1 MFDRTLKERSLERW
15 QPTLYGGHLALDMS
29 NRYFSSRRLN
39 GSATP
44 TPFQET
50 VDPEGILADM
60 ARDDLVHCD
69 ENNVMYCKLVSGG
82 DGEEERSEDSTTPQI
97 PPTDLINQIYSHGS
111 CRF

>member
-1 MFDRTLKERSLERW
+1 MFDRTLKERLLERW

-44 TPFQET
+44 IPFEEM

-60 ARDDLVHCD
+60 ARDNLVHCD
-69 ENNVMYCKLVSGG
+69 ENDVMYCKLVSEG
-82 DGEEERSEDSTTPQI
+82 DEEAERSEVTVTPQL
-97 PPTDLINQIYSHGS
+97 PLTDFIIQI
-111 CRF
+111 